1 MFRISFLEAGIV
13 CTLVALVIIIPV
25 VIARGY
31 ARINR
36 RLKDIENKIEKKK

>member
-1 MFRISFLEAGIV
+1 MFRVSFLETGIV
-13 CTLVALVIIIPV
+13 CAIVALVIIIPG